1 MGRNL
6 HAWSRRWS
14 AHLTSQPPDGG
25 WAGTA
30 ARDRFPTL
38 FPSSTTTTTRS
49 TPFCRNCLS
58 NQALQL
64 HLLASYPLDESSPSS
79 DDSSARPS
87 HESEID
93 PYPPLDEYRRSLD
106 LRYPLV
112 CAECAPAVES
122 TIRERDYRVKAQ
134 ALGWRLRE
142 TQRRREEE
150 EKRSDEARRREGRN
164 WAVQGAVWRLRGVAW
179 ASTHV
184 TAIAAAYS
192 GARSRQ
198 FSGALHLPIHASLLA
213 SNSLWHYTQTTS
225 GPPQPLRAFIE
236 RKIGPPLPVGA
247 RHLLLVFLLALLSLF
262 WSFWDPTWNAAR
274 LERARGRDPIVR
286 YRGAYLVSPFGRSGS
301 GSGSEEEGA
310 EC

>member
-164 WAVQGAVWRLRGVAW
+164 WVVQGAVWRLRGVTW

-184 TAIAAAYS
+184 AAIAAACS

-198 FSGALHLPIHASLLA
+198 FSGALHLTIHASLLA

-225 GPPQPLRAFIE
+225 DRLNPCALSSNAKSVLHCQSAHGTSSSSSSSRSSPSSGPSGTRPGTPRGSNELEDEILSCG
-236 RKIGPPLPVGA
+236 IGG
-247 RHLLLVFLLALLSLF
+247 
-262 WSFWDPTWNAAR
+262 PT
-274 LERARGRDPIVR
+274 
-286 YRGAYLVSPFGRSGS
+286 S
-301 GSGSEEEGA
+301 
-310 EC
+310 